1 MIKNNQD
8 WVIELR
14 RYFHAHPEQSGQEY
28 NTQQKIIA
36 ELKRIG
42 LQPCVAAGTGVIAD
56 INGDKPGKTVALRA
70 DIDALELIDRC
81 GKPYQSLNEGV
92 CHACGHD
99 GHTAILLGAARILS
113 ELKDSLSGK
122 IRLIFQPSEEVFP
135 GGAVK
140 MIEEGVLKGVDIIF
154 ALHLWQPLQVG
165 TIGVSYGAVMAS
177 PDEFTINISGRGGH
191 GGMPHQAI
199 DALLTGA
206 QVVNALNTVVSRN
219 INPLEHAVLSIG
231 VFKSGDMPNVVA
243 DLAVIKGTVRTFD
256 EGVRK
261 TIFTRIEQITQ
272 GICQAAGAKYSIAKT
287 FGFPPVINDPA
298 LARVVAGAACETVGN
313 ENVLEVKPSMVAE
326 DFSLYQQKVPGVY
339 IYVGAG
345 NAEKGIIYPQH
356 HPQYD
361 MDEKALAHGVE
372 VFVRMASIF
381 A

>member
-42 LQPCVAAGTGVIAD
+42 LHPCVAAGTGVIAD

-219 INPLEHAVLSIG
+219 IDPLEHAVLSIG

-243 DLAVIKGTVRTFD
+243 DSAVIKGTVRTFD

-272 GICQAAGAKYSIAKT
+272 GICQAAGAQYSIAKKI
-287 FGFPPVINDPA
+287 GFPPVINDPA